1 MLRLQTD
8 PSFLDSHSTAQI
20 VLILGAVAVGALV
33 VATLAFRVRSRWLLA
48 ATLALGVVQLF
59 GPFGFT
65 SVALLVTCTLFPV
78 AFWRTRG
85 IRGVPF
91 VWGLL
96 LGALAIWEAISV
108 LWSEKLGSA
117 GYAVIFS
124 VALLT
129 VFLLAL
135 DVVRRDAGGGPM
147 AVAAAAPFV
156 IVSGLIVIAFRF
168 IPHLE
173 GQYLLSPVARLF
185 SEPDVILISESE
197 INIALDPIRSLGV
210 FADVAQPPGSTG
222 LLEGL
227 FLNSELTNFQ
237 NVLSPDKAGGVFLN
251 GNTASLFF
259 GVAACV
265 SVWALA
271 ATRGGGVAAVV
282 ASGDAS
288 AGAAGVT
295 SGTGASGTG
304 GSGAGASGMA
314 PTTQPVRVRDAAPA
328 AGSVAADPARG
339 WLVALHAA
347 TAVVSVAA
355 LVATGSKTALVLLV
369 GLPLLALFI
378 AWAVR
383 HPLPGTI
390 VGIVGVLVAAA
401 GATALLIKRP
411 DLLTS
416 STLGDRLGL
425 WRMVAESFPE
435 RWFTGFG
442 FGNWR
447 FHIVEEWPFY
457 FPGVAP
463 QVWPPHNIFLQAW
476 TNAGIVSLV
485 LVLVIMILPLVAAL
499 RRMGEA
505 RRCTKSV
512 PARRGSANRSSA
524 PLWTSPFAPIPI
536 ARGAVFVGLAW
547 ILVHGMADT
556 TNYAGDNHTLP
567 LAALLTALALTPT
580 RKIAA

>member
-65 SVALLVTCTLFPV
+65 SVALLATCTLFPV

-91 VWGLL
+91 VWGIL

-108 LWSEKLGSA
+108 MWSEKLGSA

-271 ATRGGGVAAVV
+271 ATRGGGVVAVAV
-282 ASGDAS
+282 
-288 AGAAGVT
+288 
-295 SGTGASGTG
+295 
-304 GSGAGASGMA
+304 
-314 PTTQPVRVRDAAPA
+314 
-328 AGSVAADPARG
+328 
-339 WLVALHAA
+339 HAA

-401 GATALLIKRP
+401 GATAVLIKRP

-485 LVLVIMILPLVAAL
+485 LVLVLMVLPLVAAL